1 MADPVRAQKFCLASE
16 CTPPKIGEV
25 MSETKIPKAGEFQ
38 EGKLWFSRRGNVLTI
53 GLTSHGVDAL
63 GDLESIELPE
73 EGDLVEAG
81 DPIVIIEGNRE
92 EIAVSIDSKG
102 VVLEVNPN
110 ASDLGLVAE
119 DPLEEGWFV
128 KFQVDDLDEA
138 LGNLS

>member
-1 MADPVRAQKFCLASE
+1 
-16 CTPPKIGEV
+16 